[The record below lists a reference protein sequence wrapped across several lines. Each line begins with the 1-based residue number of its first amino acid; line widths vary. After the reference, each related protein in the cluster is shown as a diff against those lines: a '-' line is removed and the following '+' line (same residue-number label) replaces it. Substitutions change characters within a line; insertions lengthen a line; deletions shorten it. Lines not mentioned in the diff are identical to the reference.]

1 MRELLKIRDFKTS
14 KEGIEFW
21 EQFNSPR
28 WTTGRMSDYWY
39 NKLDKAG
46 ELWSEDK
53 EPVYKKKNEIMWD
66 MFSDWE
72 DVISRIDWDL
82 RDVYNKYIC
91 PTEEDK
97 VAHLNYMLEEYR
109 WYLQWI

>member
-1 MRELLKIRDFKTS
+1 MRELLKIKDFKTS

-21 EQFNSPR
+21 ENFISPR
-28 WTTGRMSDYWY
+28 WTACGMSDYWY

-46 ELWSEDK
+46 ELWSEGK

-72 DVISRIDWDL
+72 DAIARIDCEL
-82 RDVYNKYIC
+82 HYLSIGRY
-91 PTEEDK
+91 TEQEK
-97 VAHLNYMLEEYR
+97 VEHLNGMLEEYR